1 MYRSRNRNRNRNNIK
16 GPNSALTQF
25 LQEEG
30 ISAESIKQRWLDT
43 HPVES
48 EDIKTSA
55 NEAPSELK
63 EEVDIIKEDSTT
75 IVVEERKS
83 VEPSV
88 DLLQSSD
95 EDEDYK
101 EGSSESLVNR
111 RLRTITA
118 SNIDSDE
125 EEYTVSESPA
135 PIVAREEDNQETLAK
150 KRAKTKQVLSNRKRK
165 RKKAAKLLD
174 QTADEIPSLQ
184 QLALTV
190 ISNNISSWKTG
201 EKNDKLLF
209 THLRDVLG
217 GISVDNL
224 NNLAN
229 ALSKNRALDDNTLQL
244 FLKTDL
250 KSLTFYDCSKVSYEG
265 YKTLAIFSPHLEELS
280 LQMCGQL
287 NNEALLYIAEKLT
300 KLKSIKLDGP
310 FLINEET
317 WIKFFEIMR
326 GRLEEFH
333 VSNTHRFTDKAL
345 DSLLQNCH
353 KELKSI
359 GFSRLDSLFNYSI
372 LPQYLTNKDF
382 HTLVLEYP
390 YNEEDVTDEVI
401 INILG
406 QVGSSLNHLILRQC
420 DELTDSMIVN
430 GMNAFLNGENGEND
444 KLETLVLESLDQIT
458 SDSLVYFFSQISL
471 PSLKECSLLRCIEV
485 GDDALVELF
494 LNSASNSLVQLNLN
508 SLKNLSSKIF
518 TLLKCENLGSIDLG
532 FVRCIDDATLE
543 TICKQNLKL
552 QLIDVFGDN
561 LVTKNAKIRQGIN
574 ILGRQS
580 DSI

>member
-43 HPVES
+43 HPTQS
-48 EDIKTSA
+48 EDANTS
-55 NEAPSELK
+55 NEDVSAELK
-63 EEVDIIKEDSTT
+63 EEVEIMTEDSTT
-75 IVVEERKS
+75 ISVEETKS
-83 VEPSV
+83 IEPSV
-88 DLLQSSD
+88 DLFQSSD
-95 EDEDYK
+95 EEGDDK
-101 EGSSESLVNR
+101 ESSSESVMNR
-111 RLRTITA
+111 RLRTMAA
-118 SNIDSDE
+118 SNVDSDE
-125 EEYTVSESPA
+125 EEYIVSESSVP
-135 PIVAREEDNQETLAK
+135 VRARKEDDQETMAK
-150 KRAKTKQVLSNRKRK
+150 KRAKTKQVLSTRKRK
-165 RKKAAKLLD
+165 RKRAAKLLD

-190 ISNNISSWKTG
+190 ISNNISSWETG
-201 EKNDKLLF
+201 EKNEKLLF

-224 NNLAN
+224 NKLAN
-229 ALSKNRALDDNTLQL
+229 ALSKNRALNDNTLQL

-287 NNEALLYIAEKLT
+287 NNEALLYISEKLT

-317 WIKFFEIMR
+317 WIKFFEIMG

-345 DSLLQNCH
+345 DSLLQNCSG
-353 KELKSI
+353 ELRSV

-372 LPQYLTNKDF
+372 LPQYLTNENF
-382 HTLVLEYP
+382 HTLIIEYP

-406 QVGSSLNHLILRQC
+406 QVGSSLKHLVLRQC

-430 GMNAFLNGENGEND
+430 GMNAFLNGSDGKND
-444 KLETLVLESLDQIT
+444 KLETLILESLDQIT

-471 PSLKECSLLRCIEV
+471 PSLKNCGLMRCVEV

-494 LNSASNSLVQLNLN
+494 LNSARESLVQLNLN
-508 SLKNLSSKIF
+508 SLKNLTSKIF
-518 TLLKCENLGSIDLG
+518 TFLKCENLEIIDLG
-532 FVRCIDDATLE
+532 FVRCIDDTTLE
-543 TICKQNLKL
+543 MICNQNLKL
-552 QLIDVFGDN
+552 QLVDVFGDN
-561 LVTKNAKIRQGIN
+561 LVTKDAKIRKGIN